1 MANADSQFRISVHLP
16 VNRPKRTPFTEL
28 TKAKLDFRFWCAQ
41 VTAEGD
47 EIVRQKQRARSLRR
61 KTSRSSKLGVWSL
74 RRKTWARP
82 TLSSPHARL
91 AHSSM
96 ASWMAQWLLPH
107 SHLLWGSFS
116 SLSPVASVTC
126 SQHLSLPPSL
136 QLDFLV
142 SICFLGFCPILCS
155 FWGLT

>member
-47 EIVRQKQRARSLRR
+47 EIVRQKQPARSLRR

-74 RRKTWARP
+74 RRKTSAWLA
-82 TLSSPHARL
+82 LGSPHARL
-91 AHSSM
+91 APQLPGLTDGSV
-96 ASWMAQWLLPH
+96 ALTAQPLIV
-107 SHLLWGSFS
+107 GSFS

-142 SICFLGFCPILCS
+142 SISFLGFCPILCS
-155 FWGLT
+155 F